1 LELLFE
7 NSKMKRQNLLF
18 YGEIFIWEYTLDD
31 KKLIEKHSCAIT
43 LSDMEIFIFP
53 EILYALVLANSM
65 SSVVWEWKEDAWFS
79 DLSSMNEHRK
89 IQRVK
94 QFIMDKF
101 IFNLD
106 LDTWGL
112 TDKQT
117 ELARFSEF
125 IDRDI
130 LAQSNA
136 LFGYEGDKYYFDI
149 DIRKHFGLEKYDSD
163 VIPYWKTETVEAM
176 EAFKFRKNYSTG
188 AGECVSLSTLYA
200 ATLFVIA
207 DIPLEKIHLLAT
219 PLHSQNFI
227 DLHGGIITN
236 NRRVITKTM
245 WFNGTEQSIKARRA
259 IENEKITVIVN
270 NYGYVHT
277 MYETATMPKE
287 KFEEAASA
295 LKKYL
300 TAEIS
305 FEVFVSFLRENVC
318 YQKHFQFCVKHK
330 DAVSF
335 IEAETVFSQ
344 EFRSKSRAGT
354 TSHKALLGEI
364 EEDRYKKERFED
376 RLVLEDF
383 EILLKKN
390 KLDPQSAQ
398 TKRFFIENLQKYVE
412 DTQEF
417 AENIIRFSH
426 VEPKLPDISKK
437 KFMQNEP
444 IILSAANGRQNL
456 ISQIYEAAKT
466 SAVANLAITAF
477 RDVKSGGW
485 KPFLKAAFERNP
497 VCFDALKE
505 RSLDGIYEILNKFE
519 NVSIYKEDFRLAQ
532 PDEVWNFERGDGL
545 EKAILLACVIFRKTR
560 VLAKIKNRQK
570 TVEIAFEQKTFSFE
584 TNKNVLPIEDFTA

>member
-1 LELLFE
+1 M
-7 NSKMKRQNLLF
+7 N
-18 YGEIFIWEYTLDD
+18 D

-65 SSVVWEWKEDAWFS
+65 SSVVWDWKKDAWFA

-125 IDRDI
+125 IDRDV

-163 VIPYWKTETVEAM
+163 IIPYWKTETVEAM

-200 ATLFVIA
+200 AALFVIA

-259 IENEKITVIVN
+259 IENEKITIIVN

-277 MYETATMPKE
+277 MYDTATMPQE
-287 KFEEAASA
+287 KFEEAANA

-300 TAEIS
+300 TAEIN
-305 FEVFVSFLRENVC
+305 FEVFVSFLRENVE
-318 YQKHFQFCVKHK
+318 YHNHFQFCVKHK
-330 DAVSF
+330 DKVLF
-335 IEAETVFSQ
+335 IGAEIVFLQ
-344 EFRSKSRAGT
+344 ELRSKSRAGT
-354 TSHKALLGEI
+354 TSHKTLLGEI
-364 EEDRYKKERFED
+364 EENGFSKERLEN
-376 RLVLEDF
+376 RLVLEEF

-390 KLDPQSAQ
+390 KLDPKNVE
-398 TKRFFIENLQKYVE
+398 TKRFFIDNLQNFIE
-412 DTQEF
+412 DTQAF
-417 AENIIRFSH
+417 AEKIISFSY

-437 KFMQNEP
+437 KFAQTEP

-456 ISQIYEAAKT
+456 ISQIYEAANT
-466 SAVANLAITAF
+466 SVVANLAVSAF

-497 VCFDALKE
+497 VCFYGLKDH
-505 RSLDGIYEILNKFE
+505 SFDKMYEILNKFE

-532 PDEVWNFERGDGL
+532 PDEVWNFTRGDGL
-545 EKAILLACVIFRKTR
+545 EKAVLLACVIFKKTH
-560 VLAKIKNRQK
+560 VLVKIINYEK
-570 TVEIAFEQKTFSFE
+570 TVEIAFEQKIFSFE
-584 TNKNVLPIEDFTA
+584 TNKNVLPIDDFAAEDFLW